1 MDKEMKVNPTPEWQ
15 MPGQRKF
22 SRVDLSAGITFR
34 PTLHGM
40 QVGHPIEAEILDIS
54 LGGLMFKSAAVLE
67 SGAHLH
73 VRINLAE
80 ILSKDVE
87 LAEESALGSTEL
99 VAEAQIRQVKERLD
113 GTMLYGIEFT
123 NIERGDMQSLESF
136 IKKYS

>member
-1 MDKEMKVNPTPEWQ
+1 
-15 MPGQRKF
+15 
-22 SRVDLSAGITFR
+22 
-34 PTLHGM
+34 M

-67 SGAHLH
+67 PGAHLH

-87 LAEESALGSTEL
+87 LADDSALGGAEL

-113 GTMLYGIEFT
+113 GTKLYGIEFT
-123 NIERGDMQSLESF
+123 NIERGDLQSLESF